1 MFGIRHWQHTD
12 HGGAVENTT
21 KEPIFDAFV
30 EIVSF
35 HRPFFALP
43 LPAMRLSGSDLADL
57 IGCSGSTL
65 SAAKSKGT
73 LVYGR
78 WDVASWAV
86 HDERGTLKGYE
97 VPDDCALL
105 EDAEVAQKV
114 KSEASATNSP
124 RRDLMEAAAPM
135 LTEERVREI
144 MRSELQR
151 RENPSAETE
160 DYMRPAAAGGL
171 SYVMARAVDGDSAT
185 ARAAVMSAATL
196 FGGLIGKEAA
206 DHWGGA
212 LVGAVLVGAVGWKA
226 LQTGAKAQESAD
238 AQEPEPSDLEASP
251 DPLPESQP
259 MRRGDGISAV
269 GHAAA

>member
-1 MFGIRHWQHTD
+1 
-12 HGGAVENTT
+12 
-21 KEPIFDAFV
+21 
-30 EIVSF
+30 
-35 HRPFFALP
+35 
-43 LPAMRLSGSDLADL
+43 MRLSGSDLADL

-97 VPDDCALL
+97 VPNDCALL

-114 KSEASATNSP
+114 KGEASATDSP

-151 RENPSAETE
+151 RENPATE
-160 DYMRPAAAGGL
+160 RRQDYMRPAAAGGL
-171 SYVMARAVDGDSAT
+171 SYVMARAVEGDSAT
-185 ARAAVMSAATL
+185 ARAAVLSAATL
-196 FGGLIGKEAA
+196 FGGLIGNEAS
-206 DHWGGA
+206 DHWAGA
-212 LVGAVLVGAVGWKA
+212 LVGAALVGAVGWKA
-226 LQTGAKAQESAD
+226 LQTGAKAQESTD
-238 AQEPEPSDLEASP
+238 AQPEPSGFEASP
-251 DPLPESQP
+251 DPLSESQP
-259 MRRGDGISAV
+259 MPRGDGISAV
-269 GHAAA
+269 GHAA